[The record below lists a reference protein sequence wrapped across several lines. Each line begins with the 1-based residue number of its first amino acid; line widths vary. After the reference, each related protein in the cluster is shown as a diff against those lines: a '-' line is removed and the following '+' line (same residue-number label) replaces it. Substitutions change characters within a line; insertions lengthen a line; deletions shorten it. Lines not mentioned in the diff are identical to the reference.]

1 MRILNLPW
9 ISPLL
14 KVRNINHK
22 IELMQ
27 FPWWDSNCAHNI
39 YLFVAKCKFS
49 VVAKCKCD
57 RIVLCKMQR
66 SAEIPLLLPLLEWP
80 LLPWLFVRYSS
91 HTTFIY
97 FWKQPNFPNIR
108 EDNTPSAY
116 FMAKDPLILAKDQNE
131 NGSFQAGGEFLVDFN
146 LHLNFLPDCQPWR
159 SVGSRN

>member
-1 MRILNLPW
+1 
-9 ISPLL
+9 
-14 KVRNINHK
+14 
-22 IELMQ
+22 MQ

-57 RIVLCKMQR
+57 RIVLCRMQK
-66 SAEIPLLLPLLEWP
+66 SAVRKSLSSSLSLEWP

-146 LHLNFLPDCQPWR
+146 LHLTFWQISKWKLKKTAMQMLTFSLSLYNVKLPKVR
-159 SVGSRN
+159 